1 MTFEDRYGWLDRLLH
16 RTAFRAGTAQHAL
29 SDVENIL
36 YRDTLSSISVDDPVF
51 ITALPRSGT
60 TIVLRL
66 LWNTG
71 RFASHTYQDMPFLLC
86 PLFWDRFSDQ
96 FDGGTQ
102 TTERAHG
109 DGLQVSGKSPE
120 AFEEMIWKHFWPDA
134 YRGRCIQPWSDDDH
148 DPAFDTFY
156 ESHMR
161 KVVAVRRDTPSADLR
176 YLSKNN
182 LNIARLGALPR
193 PLEAGTFVVPF
204 RAPFQ
209 QAASMLQQHERFL
222 QLHDDDDF
230 VREYMEAIGHHE
242 FGHGLRPVN
251 FDGWVDDAP
260 EPTSLA
266 FWVRYWI
273 AAYQHVLAH
282 ADENTVLLSY
292 DRLVDEP
299 RTALS
304 RLADLIS
311 VDPSALTGQAD
322 QLRPPRSHSV
332 ETAALSSETRRR
344 AAALHETLK
353 QRAPL

>member
-29 SDVENIL
+29 SDVEEIL
-36 YRDTLSSISVDDPVF
+36 YRDTLDAISVDDPVF

-60 TIVLRL
+60 TILLRL

-71 RFASHTYQDMPFLLC
+71 QFASHTYQDMPFLLC

-96 FDGGTQ
+96 FDGGTD

-109 DGLQVSGKSPE
+109 DGLEVSGESPE

-134 YRGRCIQPWSDDDH
+134 YRGDHIQPWSADDH
-148 DPAFDTFY
+148 DPAFDAFY

-161 KVVAVRRDTPSADLR
+161 KVIAVRQDAPPADLR

-193 PLEAGTFVVPF
+193 PLENGTVLVPF
-204 RAPFQ
+204 RTPLQ
-209 QAASMLQQHERFL
+209 QAASMLRQHERFL
-222 QLHDDDDF
+222 RLHDDDDF

-242 FGHGLRPVN
+242 FGDGLRPVN
-251 FDGWVDDAP
+251 FGGWVDEAP
-260 EPTSLA
+260 EPTCLA
-266 FWVRYWI
+266 FWVQYWS
-273 AAYQHVLAH
+273 AAYQHVLTH

-299 RTALS
+299 HTALS

-311 VDPSALTGQAD
+311 VNPSVLTGQAD
-322 QLRPPRSHSV
+322 QVRPPRSHSV
-332 ETAALSSETRRR
+332 EAAALSSETRRR
-344 AAALHETLK
+344 AAALHDTLK
-353 QRAPL
+353 QRAPV